1 MTVKTLRWRGD
12 GLTRL
17 NTAIALSLLIHAIAL
32 SVLFFSP
39 AFPSKTWTFGPAYSV
54 DLVNAPASVGK
65 SATAA
70 LSREIMN
77 EALKENARDNAISLK
92 KSIVTKTPTPLL
104 KQDAPTKKQ
113 DAARLNQAIEEMRKR
128 AESSEAG
135 GQPFSGQGNTAS
147 LMSQYYS
154 QIWSKVRQN
163 WALPQS
169 ILADKNLEAVLDVTV
184 LRNGQVTNIAFEKRS
199 GNSYFDQS
207 AYRAIRKSDPF
218 PPLPAW
224 IQDSSVELG
233 IKFHS
238 AEYKK

>member
-1 MTVKTLRWRGD
+1 MTVKTLRWRSD
-12 GLTRL
+12 SLTRL
-17 NTAIALSLLIHAIAL
+17 NTAIMLSILVHALIL

-39 AFPSKTWTFGPAYSV
+39 AFPSRTWTFGPAYSV
-54 DLVNAPASVGK
+54 DLVNAPASLGK

-77 EALKENARDNAISLK
+77 EALKESVRDNAIVLK

-104 KQDAPTKKQ
+104 KQDAPTKTQ
-113 DAARLNQAIEEMRKR
+113 DAARLNRAIEDMRRK
-128 AESSEAG
+128 AESEEAG

-147 LMSQYYS
+147 LMSQYYA

-163 WALPQS
+163 WALPPS
-169 ILADKNLEAVLDVTV
+169 ILADKNLEAVIDVTV
-184 LRNGQVTNIAFEKRS
+184 LRSGQVTSISFEKRS

-224 IQDSSVELG
+224 IQNSSVELG
-233 IKFHS
+233 IRFHS
-238 AEYKK
+238 ADYKR

>member
-1 MTVKTLRWRGD
+1 MTVKTLRWRSD
-12 GLTRL
+12 SLTRL
-17 NTAIALSLLIHAIAL
+17 NTAVMLSILIHAIAL

-39 AFPSKTWTFGPAYSV
+39 AFPTRTWTFGPAYSV
-54 DLVNAPASVGK
+54 DLVNAPGSLGK
-65 SATAA
+65 SVTAA

-77 EALKENARDNAISLK
+77 EALKESVRDNAIVLK

-113 DAARLNQAIEEMRKR
+113 DAARLNRAIDEMRKK
-128 AESSEAG
+128 AESEEAG
-135 GQPFSGQGNTAS
+135 GRPFSGQGNTAS
-147 LMSQYYS
+147 LMSQYYA

-163 WALPQS
+163 WALPSS
-169 ILADKNLEAVLDVTV
+169 ILADKNLEAVIDVTV
-184 LRNGQVTNIAFEKRS
+184 LRNGQVTNISFEKRS

-233 IKFHS
+233 IRFHS
-238 AEYKK
+238 ADYKK

>member
-17 NTAIALSLLIHAIAL
+17 NTALALSLLIHAIAL
-32 SVLFFSP
+32 AALFFSP
-39 AFPSKTWTFGPAYSV
+39 AFPSRTWTFGPAYSV
-54 DLVNAPASVGK
+54 DLVGAPANLGK

-70 LSREIMN
+70 LSREVMS
-77 EALKENARDNAISLK
+77 ESLKESMRDNAITLK

-104 KQDAPTKKQ
+104 KSDTPTKKQ

-128 AESSEAG
+128 AESADAG
-135 GQPFSGQGNTAS
+135 GQPFSGQGNAAS
-147 LMSQYYS
+147 LMSEYYA

-169 ILADKNLEAVLDVTV
+169 ILADKNLEAILDVRV
-184 LRNGQVTNIAFEKRS
+184 LRSGEVADIRFEKRS

-207 AYRAIRKSDPF
+207 AYRAIRKSDPL
-218 PPLPAW
+218 PPLPSW
-224 IQDSSVELG
+224 IQDSSVDLG
-233 IKFHS
+233 IRFRS
-238 AEYKK
+238 ADYRR

>member
-1 MTVKTLRWRGD
+1 MKVKTLRWKSD
-12 GLTRL
+12 SLTRL
-17 NTAIALSLLIHAIAL
+17 NTAIMLSILIHAIAL

-39 AFPSKTWTFGPAYSV
+39 AFPTRTWTFGPAYSV
-54 DLVNAPASVGK
+54 DLVNAPGSLGK
-65 SATAA
+65 NVTAA

-77 EALKENARDNAISLK
+77 EALKESVRDNAIVLK
-92 KSIVTKTPTPLL
+92 KSIITKTPTPLL

-113 DAARLNQAIEEMRKR
+113 DADRLNKAIDEMRRK
-128 AESSEAG
+128 AASQEAG

-147 LMSQYYS
+147 LMSQYYT

-163 WALPQS
+163 WALPSS
-169 ILADKNLEAVLDVTV
+169 ILADKNLEAIVDVTV
-184 LRNGQVTNIAFEKRS
+184 LRSGQVTNITFEKRS

-218 PPLPAW
+218 PPLPTW

-233 IKFHS
+233 IRFHS
-238 AEYKK
+238 ADYKK

>member
-1 MTVKTLRWRGD
+1 MTVKTLRWRSD
-12 GLTRL
+12 GLNRL
-17 NTAIALSLLIHAIAL
+17 NTAIALSILIHAIAL

-39 AFPSKTWTFGPAYSV
+39 AFPTRTWTFGPAYSV

-77 EALKENARDNAISLK
+77 EALKESARDNAISLK
-92 KSIVTKTPTPLL
+92 KSIVTKSPTPLL
-104 KQDAPTKKQ
+104 KQDTPTKKQ

-147 LMSQYYS
+147 LMSQYYA
-154 QIWSKVRQN
+154 QIWSK
-163 WALPQS
+163 
-169 ILADKNLEAVLDVTV
+169 V

-233 IKFHS
+233 IRFHS
-238 AEYKK
+238 AEYKR

>member
-1 MTVKTLRWRGD
+1 
-12 GLTRL
+12 
-17 NTAIALSLLIHAIAL
+17 
-32 SVLFFSP
+32 
-39 AFPSKTWTFGPAYSV
+39 V

-77 EALKENARDNAISLK
+77 EALKESARDNAISLK
-92 KSIVTKTPTPLL
+92 KSIVTKSPTPLL
-104 KQDAPTKKQ
+104 KQDTPTKKQ

-147 LMSQYYS
+147 LMSQYYA

-169 ILADKNLEAVLDVTV
+169 ILADKNLEAIVDVTV

-233 IKFHS
+233 IRFHS
-238 AEYKK
+238 AEYRK